1 MAAEKLPLFSVAV
14 KDTKQIDHLVFKAA
28 DLDTKT
34 TSWKVEIHDQ
44 SWPHTKTLTY
54 EVKKLTKS
62 SDWDTLTVRI
72 RPQKE
77 GRMLA
82 WRATYVAGSV
92 QGAWSP
98 DWTPVVPADE
108 RQRDL
113 DTGNKKWEKIFAPY
127 VPMIAML
134 INCVAEKTKAHSVAI
149 ISVVFSPDGTKIVS
163 GSEDK
168 TIKVWDSDKL
178 EMLSEKTNAHSDCI
192 KSVAFSPD
200 GTKIVS
206 GSYDKTI
213 KVWDSDALGLLS
225 EKTNAHSRVINSVAF
240 SPDGTKIVS
249 GSYDK
254 TIKVWDSDDL
264 ELLSLKTSAHSRE
277 ITSVAFSPDGTKIV
291 SGSYDKTIK
300 VWDSGKLE
308 MLSE

>member
-1 MAAEKLPLFSVAV
+1 MPWDMPPAPFGSERHSERHSPATPAASTSHTVESAKLSAAVARSPRCVEQRSCFRPRRRSKQAVIAGKGASASERLRAPSKTMADEKLPRFSLAV

-34 TSWKVEIHDQ
+34 TAWKVEIHDQ
-44 SWPHTKTLTY
+44 SWPHIKTLTY
-54 EVKKLTKS
+54 EVKKLTKL

-127 VPMIAML
+127 VPYVPAPPGRPYVPVM
-134 INCVAEKTKAHSVAI
+134 AH
-149 ISVVFSPDGTKIVS
+149 G
-163 GSEDK
+163 
-168 TIKVWDSDKL
+168 
-178 EMLSEKTNAHSDCI
+178 C
-192 KSVAFSPD
+192 
-200 GTKIVS
+200 
-206 GSYDKTI
+206 
-213 KVWDSDALGLLS
+213 
-225 EKTNAHSRVINSVAF
+225 
-240 SPDGTKIVS
+240 
-249 GSYDK
+249 
-254 TIKVWDSDDL
+254 
-264 ELLSLKTSAHSRE
+264 
-277 ITSVAFSPDGTKIV
+277 
-291 SGSYDKTIK
+291 
-300 VWDSGKLE
+300 
-308 MLSE
+308 

>member
-1 MAAEKLPLFSVAV
+1 MSAKLSTPRLFRRSRSGHGCLCEGERAPPDRPIADHCACAMAAERLPLFSVAV

-127 VPMIAML
+127 VPYVPAPPGRPYVPVM
-134 INCVAEKTKAHSVAI
+134 AH
-149 ISVVFSPDGTKIVS
+149 
-163 GSEDK
+163 GS
-168 TIKVWDSDKL
+168 
-178 EMLSEKTNAHSDCI
+178 
-192 KSVAFSPD
+192 
-200 GTKIVS
+200 
-206 GSYDKTI
+206 
-213 KVWDSDALGLLS
+213 
-225 EKTNAHSRVINSVAF
+225 
-240 SPDGTKIVS
+240 
-249 GSYDK
+249 
-254 TIKVWDSDDL
+254 
-264 ELLSLKTSAHSRE
+264 
-277 ITSVAFSPDGTKIV
+277 
-291 SGSYDKTIK
+291 
-300 VWDSGKLE
+300 
-308 MLSE
+308 

>member
-1 MAAEKLPLFSVAV
+1 MPPAGSERHSERHSPATPAASTSHTVESAKLSAAVARSPRCVEQRSCFRPRRRSKRSAGKGASASERLRAPSKTMADEKLPRFSLAV

-34 TSWKVEIHDQ
+34 TAWKVEIHDQ
-44 SWPHTKTLTY
+44 SWPHIKTLTY
-54 EVKKLTKS
+54 EVKKLTKL

-127 VPMIAML
+127 VPYVPAPPGRPYVPVM
-134 INCVAEKTKAHSVAI
+134 AH
-149 ISVVFSPDGTKIVS
+149 G
-163 GSEDK
+163 
-168 TIKVWDSDKL
+168 
-178 EMLSEKTNAHSDCI
+178 C
-192 KSVAFSPD
+192 
-200 GTKIVS
+200 
-206 GSYDKTI
+206 
-213 KVWDSDALGLLS
+213 
-225 EKTNAHSRVINSVAF
+225 
-240 SPDGTKIVS
+240 
-249 GSYDK
+249 
-254 TIKVWDSDDL
+254 
-264 ELLSLKTSAHSRE
+264 
-277 ITSVAFSPDGTKIV
+277 
-291 SGSYDKTIK
+291 
-300 VWDSGKLE
+300 
-308 MLSE
+308 